1 MTIESA
7 AKVAQVMLRQ
17 NRAERTF
24 EVNFRDLETCRFMA
38 EAFRQLGCAAEVVD
52 ESWCLVRV
60 TLPEALAG

>member
-1 MTIESA
+1 MTTQTAS
-7 AKVAQVMLRQ
+7 KVAEVMLRQ

-38 EAFRQLGCAAEVVD
+38 EAFRQLGCAAEIID

-60 TLPEALAG
+60 SLPEAMAG